1 MLLLLSFSAGLASMQ
16 PCAATPF
23 EWEYTGSLKTARFH
37 HTATLLPDGRVLVVG
52 GEQGHTPLASA
63 ELYDPAT
70 GTWSAT
76 GSLNTARDSHTA
88 TLLRSGKVL
97 VAGGRETDPG
107 PSLASAEL
115 YDPATGTWSPTGSLN
130 TARLYHTATLLPN
143 GKVLVAGGGETD
155 LYSASAEL
163 YNPATGSWSPTGS
176 FDTGRIFHTATLL
189 ANGKVLVAGGRD
201 PRLVELAS
209 ADLYNPATGTWSATG
224 SLNTARYD
232 HTATLLRN
240 GMVLV
245 AGGTPDE
252 IDTAELYDP
261 ATGTWSLTGSL
272 NTMRKDHAATLLLNG
287 MVLVTGGAL
296 AHKTALATAELYEPG
311 IVVSGQ
317 GSIHGQGDEATF
329 EFDAKQSDNRP
340 TGSLSFSDPAAG
352 ISITKAKLR
361 TLTFNGN
368 SADLGG
374 TARLGDGRR
383 VTYSVTAID
392 NSSDGSTDTFSITLS
407 NGYSASGTLLTG
419 DIRIH

>member
-1 MLLLLSFSAGLASMQ
+1 MISKSAETTRSPLFEVTRVLARFHHDPMKTPTQFITAITQPATTSFLARPVILLLLSFSAGLASMQ

-23 EWEYTGSLKTARFH
+23 EWEYTGSLNTARF
-37 HTATLLPDGRVLVVG
+37 
-52 GEQGHTPLASA
+52 
-63 ELYDPAT
+63 
-70 GTWSAT
+70 
-76 GSLNTARDSHTA
+76 
-88 TLLRSGKVL
+88 
-97 VAGGRETDPG
+97 
-107 PSLASAEL
+107 
-115 YDPATGTWSPTGSLN
+115 
-130 TARLYHTATLLPN
+130 YHTATLLPN
-143 GKVLVAGGGETD
+143 GKVLVAGGGQTD
-155 LYSASAEL
+155 PYSASAEL

-232 HTATLLRN
+232 HTATLL
-240 GMVLV
+240 
-245 AGGTPDE
+245 
-252 IDTAELYDP
+252 
-261 ATGTWSLTGSL
+261 
-272 NTMRKDHAATLLLNG
+272 LNG

-296 AHKTALATAELYEPG
+296 AHKAALATAELYDPG

-392 NSSDGSTDTFSITLS
+392 NSSD
-407 NGYSASGTLLTG
+407 
-419 DIRIH
+419 